1 MSKRQARIGGGILEV
16 LVGLLVGGV
25 CLSWG
30 KGRLVGSIL
39 RYVRKKK
46 RLESEHLNE
55 DVRRDG
61 FTVVFGGVD
70 YGDGGDK
77 RAVRW
82 C

>member
-1 MSKRQARIGGGILEV
+1 
-16 LVGLLVGGV
+16 
-25 CLSWG
+25 LSWG